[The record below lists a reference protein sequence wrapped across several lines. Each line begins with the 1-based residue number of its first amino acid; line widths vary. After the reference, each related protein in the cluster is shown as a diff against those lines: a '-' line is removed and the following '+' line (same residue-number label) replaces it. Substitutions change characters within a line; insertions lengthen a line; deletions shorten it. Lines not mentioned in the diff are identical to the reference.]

1 MSRLSRISRRHQY
14 LFPLLAV
21 GALSLAGLG
30 AARADS
36 AASDD
41 PVAAVVDGKT
51 LHRSDLA
58 ALLQQFARQYPNFQG
73 ASVTDPQLYPR
84 LLNQLISNTLL
95 YSAAE
100 KSKIERD
107 PDVKKALADAR
118 QSIVTDFY
126 ERQLAREA
134 ATADAEQAYYQQLV
148 TSNPGAIAEIHARQI
163 IVDSESDATDVI
175 AQLAKGAD
183 FAQLV
188 KDKSLDKDNGGE
200 LPWFTKAQIMPEI
213 GAVAFTLHKGEY
225 TKTPVHTKYGWHVIQ
240 LLDTRP
246 APLADVKDM
255 VDFELAGDAIRKKVS
270 AMREKSKITEYDLDG
285 KPVQSK

>member
-1 MSRLSRISRRHQY
+1 MSRLSRISRHYQY

-51 LHRSDLA
+51 FHRSDVA
-58 ALLQQFARQYPNFQG
+58 QLLQQFVRQYPNLQG

-84 LLNQLISNTLL
+84 LLDQLVGNTLL

-100 KSKIERD
+100 KSKIDRD
-107 PDVKKALADAR
+107 PDAKKALADAR
-118 QSIVTDFY
+118 QSILTEFY

-134 ATADAEQAYYQQLV
+134 ATPDTEQAYYQQLV
-148 TSNPGAIAEIHARQI
+148 STKADAIAEIHARQI
-163 IVDSESDATDVI
+163 IVNSEAEATDII
-175 AQLAKGAD
+175 AQLDKGAD

-188 KDKSLDKDNGGE
+188 KDKSLDKEDGGE
-200 LPWFTKAQIMPEI
+200 LPWFTKGQIMPEI
-213 GAVAFTLHKGEY
+213 GAVAFTLPKGKY

-240 LLDTRP
+240 VLDTRP

-255 VDFELAGDAIRKKVS
+255 VDYALTGDAIHKKVV
-270 AMREKSKITEYDLDG
+270 ALRKKSKITEYGLDG
-285 KPVQSK
+285 KTVQPK